1 MYLKQILFNVALAG
15 IFFTSFV
22 KCEEEELDIEAL
34 NAELKDKGMHIEPTN
49 DVIIDEEDGVLV
61 LTEKNFDKAIETHEF
76 ILVEFYAPWCGH
88 CKKLTPEYAMAAK
101 KLEKLESSVKLAKVD
116 ATVEKALGT
125 KFGVRGYPTLKFFK
139 SGKPTDYKGPR
150 DGEGIVSWLVKKTGP
165 AAVQLNDM
173 ETMEKMKEFPVVIVG
188 VFKDQESDAAKEF
201 LKAAGAIEDH
211 KILIT
216 SSDDV
221 KKGIQSRDGHIILF
235 KNFDVPR
242 VKYDGE
248 AKADAIEAWINEQSV
263 PLVWEFTSTN
273 AQKIFAQKAKTHFLY
288 FIKGGEEIQKDI
300 QPLRKVATDYK
311 DKVVFA
317 YVNVDD
323 KSNAQVTKFFGI
335 DATMVPMYTL
345 FEMESS
351 AKYMSDENTAAETEA
366 VTTMIEK
373 YLAGELEKTLKSED
387 IPENWDKEPV
397 KVLVGKNFADVA
409 MDKSKNVFVEFY
421 APWCGHCK
429 SLAPIWDKLA
439 EEFEKDDSVVIAKMD
454 ATGNEADGVNVK
466 SFPTLKL
473 WKKDTN
479 ELVDYSG
486 ARDFETLAH
495 FVKTGEMKLP
505 EKPKKEKIEK
515 PADKKDE
522 L

>member
-221 KKGIQSRDGHIILF
+221 KKGIQARDGHIILF

-248 AKADAIEAWINEQSV
+248 AKADAIEAWINEQSI

>member
-1 MYLKQILFNVALAG
+1 MYLKQILFNVALVG

-22 KCEEEELDIEAL
+22 KCEEEKLDVEAL
-34 NAELKDKGMHIEPTN
+34 NAELKDKGLNIEPTN
-49 DVIIDEEDGVLV
+49 DIIIDEEDGVLV
-61 LTEKNFDKAIETHEF
+61 LTEKNFDKAIEAHEF
-76 ILVEFYAPWCGH
+76 VLVEFYAPWCGH
-88 CKKLTPEYAMAAK
+88 CKKLAPEYVKAAK
-101 KLEKLESSVKLAKVD
+101 QLEKSESSVKLAKVD
-116 ATVEKALGT
+116 ATIEKALGT

-139 SGKPTDYKGPR
+139 SGKPQDYKGPR
-150 DGEGIVSWLVKKTGP
+150 DGAGIVSWLEKKTGP
-165 AAVQLNDM
+165 PAIQVNDM
-173 ETMEKMKEFPVVIVG
+173 ETFEKMKEYPVVVVG
-188 VFKDQESDAAKEF
+188 VFKDQESDDAKEF

-211 KILIT
+211 KIVIT

-221 KKGIQSRDGHIILF
+221 KKGIQARDGHIILF

-248 AKADAIEAWINEQSV
+248 AKAAAIEAWINEQSI
-263 PLVWEFTSTN
+263 PLVWEFTSNN

-300 QPLRKVATDYK
+300 QPLKKCATDYK
-311 DKVVFA
+311 DKVAFA
-317 YVNVDD
+317 YVDVNE

-335 DATMVPMYTL
+335 DATMAPMYTL
-345 FEMESS
+345 FEMETS
-351 AKYMSDENTAAETEA
+351 AKYMSDKNTVAETEA
-366 VTTMIEK
+366 VKTMIEK

-387 IPENWDKEPV
+387 IPEDWDKEAV

-409 MDKSKNVFVEFY
+409 LDKSKDVFVELY

-429 SLAPIWDKLA
+429 SLAPIWDKLG
-439 EEFEKDDSVVIAKMD
+439 EEFESDDSVVIAKMD
-454 ATGNEADGVNVK
+454 ATANEADGVNVK

-486 ARDFETLAH
+486 ARDFDTLAH
-495 FVKTGEMKLP
+495 FVRTGEMKLP
-505 EKPKKEKIEK
+505 EKPKEKKEK

>member
-1 MYLKQILFNVALAG
+1 MYLKQLLFNVALIG
-15 IFFTSFV
+15 IFFVSFSKSEDV
-22 KCEEEELDIEAL
+22 
-34 NAELKDKGMHIEPTN
+34 ELKIEPT
-49 DVIIDEEDGVLV
+49 DETVIDEEDGVLV
-61 LTEKNFDKAIETHEF
+61 LTEKNFDKAIEAHEF

-88 CKKLTPEYAMAAK
+88 CKKLAPEYVKAAK
-101 KLEKLESSVKLAKVD
+101 QLEKSESSVKLAKVD

-139 SGKPTDYKGPR
+139 SGKPQEYKGPR
-150 DGEGIVSWLVKKTGP
+150 DGAGIVSWLEKKTGP
-165 AAVQLNDM
+165 PAVQVNDV
-173 ETMEKMKEFPVVIVG
+173 ESFEKMKANPVVIVG
-188 VFKDQESDAAKEF
+188 AFKDQESAGAKEF
-201 LKAAGAIEDH
+201 IKAAGTIEDH
-211 KILIT
+211 KVVIT

-221 KKGIQSRDGHIILF
+221 MKGIEATDGAIVMI
-235 KNFDVPR
+235 KNFDDPQ

-248 AKADAIEAWINEQSV
+248 AKADAIEAWINEKSI

-273 AQKIFAQKAKTHFLY
+273 AQKIFAQKAKVHFLY
-288 FIKGGEEIQKDI
+288 FIKGGEDIQKDI
-300 QPLRKVATDYK
+300 EPLKKVATDFK
-311 DKVVFA
+311 NKVVFA
-317 YVNVDD
+317 YVDVNE
-323 KSNAQVTKFFGI
+323 KANGQVTKFFGI
-335 DATMVPMYTL
+335 DATMAPMYTL

-351 AKYMSDENTAAETEA
+351 SKYMSGKNTAAETDA
-366 VTTMIEK
+366 VTKMVEK
-373 YLAGELEKTLKSED
+373 YFAGELEKTLKSED
-387 IPENWDKEPV
+387 IPENWDKDPV

-429 SLAPIWDKLA
+429 SLAPVWDKLG

-454 ATGNEADGVNVK
+454 ATANEADGVNVR

-479 ELVDYSG
+479 DLVDYDG

-495 FVKTGEMKLP
+495 FVRTGEMKLP
-505 EKPKKEKIEK
+505 EKPKEKK
-515 PADKKDE
+515 GADKKDE